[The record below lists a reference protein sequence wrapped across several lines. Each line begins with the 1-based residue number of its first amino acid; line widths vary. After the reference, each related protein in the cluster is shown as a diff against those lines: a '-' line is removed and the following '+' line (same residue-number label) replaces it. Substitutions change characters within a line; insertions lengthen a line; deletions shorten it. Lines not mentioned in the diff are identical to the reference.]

1 MEVVKQR
8 SGSKTKN
15 RRQREKKK
23 MHIISAMCSP
33 EVLELDAWL
42 LGTMLQSPDKDPY

>member
-8 SGSKTKN
+8 SRGKTKE
-15 RRQREKKK
+15 QEAKGKK

-33 EVLELDAWL
+33 EVLKLDAWL